1 MKLVG
6 GKLTPSGETGAFV
19 GKIFKGGV
27 MDQLGQLKEG
37 MSIIFLHHGRLISSC
52 HRKALSYCK
61 KT

>member
-27 MDQLGQLKEG
+27 MDNLGQLKEG
-37 MSIIFLHHGRLISSC
+37 EIKSSDD
-52 HRKALSYCK
+52 
-61 KT
+61 

>member
-27 MDQLGQLKEG
+27 MDSLGQLKEG
-37 MSIIFLHHGRLISSC
+37 EISTTV
-52 HRKALSYCK
+52 AYF
-61 KT
+61 